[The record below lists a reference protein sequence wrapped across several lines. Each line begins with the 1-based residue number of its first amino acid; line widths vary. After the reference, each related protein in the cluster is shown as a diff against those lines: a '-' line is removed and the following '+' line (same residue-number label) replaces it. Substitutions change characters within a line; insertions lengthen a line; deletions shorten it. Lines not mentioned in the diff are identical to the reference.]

1 MTNKVYNIKLTEAE
15 RLMALKLV
23 QREIDIDNNRGYKDK
38 KLGQKALETIYSLIY
53 KLRQAIKIENDK

>member
-15 RLMALKLV
+15 RRMALKLV
-23 QREIDIDNNRGYKDK
+23 QREIDIDNRGYKDK